1 MKTNENQPKRL
12 LDVRSA
18 GEYLGVS
25 AWTVRELC
33 WRGDLRF
40 CQVGRLVRLDIRDLD
55 CFIEASKTQVG
66 VR

>member
-1 MKTNENQPKRL
+1 MKTNENQRKRL
-12 LDVRSA
+12 LDVRAA

-25 AWTVRELC
+25 AWTVRELV
-33 WRGDLRF
+33 WKGDL
-40 CQVGRLVRLDIRDLD
+40 VAVKLGRLVRLDIRDLD